1 MINVSQEFRQT
12 IRTRTDFRCGALI
25 TLTDDTE
32 IELGAGDFSLAGS
45 ELTDGA
51 GESVLPLGAAVCRSL
66 QIEFRN
72 DAEQYSE
79 VDFFGARI
87 QFWISLPLSA
97 TTETVQ
103 EGFFTVHEPASC
115 GETVIITALDDMWR
129 TEKPW
134 TTALNFPCTLAALF
148 REACTSCGIP
158 WQSDNFTNADFVVEA
173 APTEECSFREI
184 FGWIAQIAGG
194 NARISRSGYMEILSY
209 DFDRDSADHALHDW
223 VQPPETDMNDIVI
236 TGIRTASDAD
246 EEGILVGTEGYVLAV
261 QNPLIAGHE
270 QAALTRIA
278 AVMVGARLR
287 KFEGDYVGYPIAEF
301 MDTALVY
308 DRQER
313 SVWTVLTDIRFVIGG
328 LTTLSNSAESALRN
342 GMNGG
347 NPSAATV
354 QSVRRLIVR
363 ERNERQTQTA
373 HLQEL
378 IAASSGMYTTEE
390 VQPDGSTIRYL
401 HDKPTLAESASVIK
415 LTADAIGF
423 STDGGESYPFGLAV
437 NGDVVSN
444 LLAAVGVSAEWIRVG
459 TMDPERIE
467 GLESMFSV
475 SEERILAEVSR
486 SYATEESVSTTV
498 TQTAE
503 DLTVELRGEL
513 SALLRLTA
521 EGIELGQDGN
531 DVSLLIKPDRV
542 AFLDKGQE
550 VAYISDRKLY
560 ITEAEVLTSLTLG
573 RFAFVPRENG
583 NLSFLKVV

>member
-1 MINVSQEFRQT
+1 MINVSQEFRET
-12 IRTRTDFRCGALI
+12 IRERSDFRCGALI
-25 TLTDDTE
+25 TLADETE
-32 IELGAGDFSLAGS
+32 IELGAGEFSLTGN

-51 GESVLPLGAAVCRSL
+51 GASVLPLGEAVCRSL
-66 QIEFRN
+66 QIEILN
-72 DAEQYSE
+72 DVEQYSE
-79 VDFFGARI
+79 IDFFGATI
-87 QFWISLPLSA
+87 QFWISLPLSS

-103 EGFFTVHEPASC
+103 EGYFTVHEPASY
-115 GETVIITALDDMWR
+115 GETVVITALDAMWR

-134 TTALNFPCTLAALF
+134 TTELDFPCTLAALF

-158 WQSDNFTNADFVVEA
+158 WQSDAFTNADFVVEA
-173 APTEECSFREI
+173 PPTEECSFREL

-209 DFDRDSADHALHDW
+209 DFDQSSADHALYDW
-223 VQPPETDMNDIVI
+223 VTPPETDMDDVVI
-236 TGIRTASDAD
+236 TGVRASSDGGED
-246 EEGILVGTEGYVLAV
+246 ILVGAEGYVLPIE
-261 QNPLIAGHE
+261 NPLIAGNE
-270 QAALTRIA
+270 EEALEAIA
-278 AVMVGARLR
+278 DVVVGASFR
-287 KFEGDYVGYPIAEF
+287 KFEGDYVGYPLAEF
-301 MDTALVY
+301 MDTARIY
-308 DRQER
+308 DRQNR

-342 GMNGG
+342 EISYVNQSK
-347 NPSAATV
+347 SAIRVA
-354 QSVRRLIVR
+354 RRLVAA
-363 ERNERQTQTA
+363 ERSERQTQTA
-373 HLQEL
+373 QLQAL
-378 IAASSGMYTTEE
+378 IAAASGMYTTEE
-390 VQPDGSTIRYL
+390 EQPDGSVIRYL
-401 HDKPTLAESASVIK
+401 HDKPTLAASASVMK
-415 LTADAIGF
+415 LTADAIGL

-459 TMDPERIE
+459 TMSPERIE
-467 GLESMFSV
+467 GLESLFTV

-486 SYATEESVSTTV
+486 SYATEESVSTRV

-503 DLTVELRGEL
+503 ALSVELRGEL

-560 ITEAEVLTSLTLG
+560 ITEAEILTSLTLG

>member
-1 MINVSQEFRQT
+1 MINVSQEFRET
-12 IRTRTDFRCGALI
+12 IRERSDFRCGALI
-25 TLTDDTE
+25 TLADGTE
-32 IELGAGDFSLAGS
+32 IELGAGEFSLTGN
-45 ELTDGA
+45 ELADGA
-51 GESVLPLGAAVCRSL
+51 GASALPLGEAVCRSL
-66 QIEFRN
+66 QMEFRN
-72 DAEQYSE
+72 DAEEYSAL
-79 VDFFGARI
+79 DFVGATVR
-87 QFWISLPLSA
+87 FWISLPLSA

-103 EGFFTVHEPASC
+103 EGCFTVHEPASC
-115 GETVIITALDDMWR
+115 GETVVITALDAMWR

-134 TTALNFPCTLAALF
+134 TTELDFPCTLAALF

-158 WQSDNFTNADFVVEA
+158 WQSDAFTNADFVVEA
-173 APTEECSFREI
+173 APTDECSFREL

-209 DFDRDSADHALHDW
+209 DFDQSSADHALYDW
-223 VQPPETDMNDIVI
+223 VTPPETDMDDIVI
-236 TGIRTASDAD
+236 TGVRASAD
-246 EEGILVGTEGYVLAV
+246 EGEDILVGAEGYVLPIE
-261 QNPLIAGHE
+261 NPLIAGNE
-270 QAALTRIA
+270 EEALEAIA
-278 AVMVGARLR
+278 DVVVGASFR
-287 KFEGDYVGYPIAEF
+287 KFEGDYVGYPLAEF
-301 MDTALVY
+301 MDTARIY
-308 DRQER
+308 DRQNR

-328 LTTLSNSAESALRN
+328 LTTLSNSAETALRN
-342 GMNGG
+342 GMSYVNQSK
-347 NPSAATV
+347 SAIRVA
-354 QSVRRLIVR
+354 RRLVAA
-363 ERNERQTQTA
+363 ERSERQTQTA
-373 HLQEL
+373 QLQAL
-378 IAASSGMYTTEE
+378 IAAASGMYTTEVE
-390 VQPDGSTIRYL
+390 QPDGSVIRYL
-401 HDKPTLAESASVIK
+401 HDKPTLAASASVMK
-415 LTADAIGF
+415 LTADAIGL

-459 TMDPERIE
+459 TMSPERIE
-467 GLESMFSV
+467 GLESLFTV

-486 SYATEESVSTTV
+486 SYATEESVSTRV

-503 DLTVELRGEL
+503 ALSVELRGEL

-560 ITEAEVLTSLTLG
+560 ITEAEILTSLTLG